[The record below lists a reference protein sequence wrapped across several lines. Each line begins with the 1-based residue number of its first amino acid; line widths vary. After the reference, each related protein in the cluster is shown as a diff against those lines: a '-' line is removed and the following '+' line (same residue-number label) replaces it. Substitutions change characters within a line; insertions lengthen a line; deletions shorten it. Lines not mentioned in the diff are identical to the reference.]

1 MALSIKTAKGLGVL
15 EFWSIGVLEKA
26 KLEVIS
32 LNKSLHY
39 STTPLLHHSITP
51 ADSPMRERP
60 CKPPVGVAQSPS
72 GNSLLHH

>member
-39 STTPLLHHSITP
+39 STTPLLQQTP
-51 ADSPMRERP
+51 P
-60 CKPPVGVAQSPS
+60 
-72 GNSLLHH
+72 